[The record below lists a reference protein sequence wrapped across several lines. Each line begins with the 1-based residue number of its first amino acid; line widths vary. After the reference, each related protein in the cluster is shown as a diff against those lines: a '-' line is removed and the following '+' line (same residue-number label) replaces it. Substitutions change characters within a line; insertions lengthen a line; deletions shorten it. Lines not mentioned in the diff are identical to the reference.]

1 MKRILIVWMTI
12 VFGCS
17 SICAQRF
24 TDNLDRGL
32 VAVDMSGS
40 VFLSWR
46 ILAEEYYG
54 VKFNVYC
61 NGNLI
66 AENLTQS
73 NFTHF
78 GGSSS
83 NSYTVK
89 AVVDGIEKSVGTS
102 TSNYWIYSS
111 KGNNVDKYQSGRLDI
126 TLAPVYDRNGID
138 VTSNYSPNDAEFA
151 DLNGDGD
158 LEMIIKRLNTY
169 DAGTSDGNGGTK
181 AIYASNSMQFVVL
194 DAYDINWQTGVASLM
209 WRIDCGP
216 NMVSLNSTE
225 IDIIAYDWDEDG
237 KAEVV
242 LRGADNMK
250 ILRSDGRAEITTIG
264 NSSVNTRSYD
274 GFSTTDGQY
283 AWTHSGSEY
292 LIYMNGE
299 TGLLYEIQNYPLPR
313 LEASEWATLTVNVP
327 YNDYEALHAA
337 GDGNYYTKNTG
348 VLAKAWGDNYGHRS
362 SKYFFGAPI
371 LDGRSASLFLGR
383 GIYTRH
389 KMIAMDLNKDTHHW
403 SPRWTWSNNTS
414 GSEWYGNGYH
424 NFIIADVDED
434 GRDEI
439 VYGSMVIDDNGN
451 GLSTTGLG
459 HGDAQHVSDFDPWRK
474 GLEFFGCNED
484 NPGMNYRNATTSE
497 IYKRITASGDDGR
510 CLMANFSNN
519 YPGSIGRSWHS
530 NAISG
535 VTDEEIP
542 EASSLFYIKADNLSL
557 NACIYWDGDLLS
569 EMLDSPGTAGSPLV
583 FKLEEGR
590 LLTGAVGGM
599 NNDSKNNPC
608 FQGDLIGDWR
618 EEFVVRNGSN
628 VSIYTSIIP
637 SDFGF
642 YSLWYD
648 HQYRQAMVWQM
659 MAYNQPPHLSFFLGE
674 LEDITQAPPPLT
686 TRGRTTISAG
696 STIST
701 DYDGQDLLTT
711 GYSNNT
717 YTFTGNIAPHSIVM
731 NVPVWTQG
739 HDDNNNI
746 TTTTYT
752 HTLTY
757 TGSSAGIQGA
767 CHFVKQGLGI
777 LNMPKKTL
785 SYTGNTDIWGGT
797 VNFNG
802 NLPNSKVWMNR
813 FTTLNTTGGTF
824 GNGIEMNYDATLNVG
839 GATTGTIS
847 SVTMSNLTLN
857 YGARV
862 VLDVESMSDAA
873 LNDQLNVTG
882 NLTIDKKTWDNG
894 PKYSAPVFEFNATSS
909 LAKGRYPIGLVQGSL
924 TGTLSDVVIEGS
936 MVPSGAYLEI
946 DGESKVLYLVVSND
960 LPMLQAPT
968 IALTDMTSTDGGFY
982 YYPTVSITDNNT
994 GTTTSLSGTFTDLAG
1009 NTSSLSGTIYSEDFE
1024 GSSTASDYWQN
1035 NNGGIYSPSYTNSDG
1050 QCIGIVSSA
1059 DRGDYITINADYSAY
1074 NQYTIEFDAYFNNAS
1089 KTTDF
1094 AVMSNSHA
1102 ASWIYNWGYHWL
1114 TTSNYDHNPYL
1125 FYMQRGEGSTTF
1137 TINETE
1143 NATLSNA
1150 TWYHFTL
1157 TVDASNASS
1166 NPTVSYSI
1174 SPKGDTSTIT
1184 TSGTYT
1190 LLDGEDFGCAG
1201 FYIRN
1206 GRYNYEPGGAG
1217 IDNINIYTSL
1227 SNSYTFTEPGTL
1239 TLTASADGYSS
1250 ASATYEVPNPYAIY
1264 YESPDY
1270 NEISAEDMQNGV
1282 LGPLWNTTSG
1292 TDRWGNW
1299 NKNHSY
1305 VTFNNTVNSPNTTMY
1320 LDEDSVLSC
1329 GYLQSTVPLQ
1339 MQIGY
1344 GVGQSKVG
1352 STTTISAADLGDD
1365 NTIIYYKSYNG
1376 YGNSETYDSGYT
1388 YANSDGSYTY
1398 SIPACTAFCKLI
1410 AWVPVDEEYDE
1421 TATSAPT
1428 GNGAGNVA
1436 MKRAFSSIDNGSAWN
1451 TLVLPFDMTDQQI
1464 LTTFGPGTQVAQY
1477 VGSTS
1482 NTLIFNADTRVI
1494 HANKPMLIRV
1504 GDVHANN
1511 FYVFAGVTRNVDTT
1525 PTKTSDYFDF
1535 VGSYLDQ
1542 GWVTFPSNSYFYNAA
1557 NGNVLNRVAAN
1568 NNIRFKGYRAY
1579 FSAHPGVDVKQIML
1593 SFEDADALGIDVV
1606 ELQQKPV
1613 DVYTASG
1620 LLIRRNATTLDGL
1633 PRGLY
1638 IVGKKKVVIN

>member
-1 MKRILIVWMTI
+1 MKRILIVLMTI
-12 VFGCS
+12 VLGCS

-250 ILRSDGRAEITTIG
+250 ILGSDGRAITTIG

-299 TGLLYEIQNYPLPR
+299 TGSLYEIQNYPLPR

-362 SKYFFGAPI
+362 SKYFFGAPF
-371 LDGRSASLFLGR
+371 LDGRHASLFLGR

-389 KMIAMDLNKDTHHW
+389 KMMAMDLNKDTHHW

-839 GATTGTIS
+839 GATAQTLTT
-847 SVTMSNLTLN
+847 VTVSELTLN

-862 VLDVESMSDAA
+862 VLDINSTDASQ
-873 LNDQLNVTG
+873 NDQLN
-882 NLTIDKKTWDNG
+882 LTTLNIGTKDWNNG
-894 PKYSAPVFEFNATSS
+894 PQYSAPVFEINASS
-909 LAKGRYPIGLVQGSL
+909 ALTDGRYPIGTVSGSVTGRL
-924 TGTLSDVVIEGS
+924 TRVVIEGNN
-936 MVPSGAYLEI
+936 VPDGAFLAVYDNI
-946 DGESKVLYLVVSND
+946 LYLIIGEEPNSLDDPVITLAS
-960 LPMLQAPT
+960 
-968 IALTDMTSTDGGFY
+968 MTSSDGGYY
-982 YYPTVSITDNNT
+982 YYPTVSITDPNL
-994 GTTTSLSGTFTDLAG
+994 GLETTLTGTFTNALG
-1009 NTSSLSGTIYSEDFE
+1009 VTSALNGTLYSEDFE
-1024 GSSTASDYWQN
+1024 DTE
-1035 NNGGIYSPSYTNSDG
+1035 T
-1050 QCIGIVSSA
+1050 
-1059 DRGDYITINADYSAY
+1059 ITGWTIAY
-1074 NQYTIEFDAYFNNAS
+1074 NENLISLATGDETYGKYLNAYPSTDRTRYLYKTISNVDVSTCNQYVIEFDMALKNSTKEGVEFC
-1089 KTTDF
+1089 
-1094 AVMSNSHA
+1094 VMSKD
-1102 ASWIYNWGYHWL
+1102 G
-1114 TTSNYDHNPYL
+1114 TMPSNYWDNYASINNNSNML
-1125 FYMQRGEGSTTF
+1125 FDVSGGANTTNY
-1137 TINETE
+1137 TVNGTT
-1143 NATLSNA
+1143 ATTLNSG
-1150 TWYHFTL
+1150 TWYHYKLVVDQSARTVFWTIGNDDSGTFTL
-1157 TVDASNASS
+1157 PD
-1166 NPTVSYSI
+1166 
-1174 SPKGDTSTIT
+1174 GTST
-1184 TSGTYT
+1184 
-1190 LLDGEDFGCAG
+1190 EFNG
-1201 FYIRN
+1201 FYMVL
-1206 GRYNYEPGGAG
+1206 GRYQST
-1217 IDNINIYTSL
+1217 IMLDNISITSL
-1227 SNSYTFTEPGTL
+1227 LPDSYTFTEPGTL
-1239 TLTASADGYSS
+1239 EVTVSAEGCGTASAE
-1250 ASATYEVPNPYAIY
+1250 YEVSNPYAIY
-1264 YESPDY
+1264 YESPAY
-1270 NEISAEDMQNGV
+1270 NEIDAADVYST
-1282 LGPLWNTTSG
+1282 LGNKWNDTSYKS
-1292 TDRWGNW
+1292 RWAFWSQTNS
-1299 NKNHSY
+1299 SY
-1305 VTFNNTVNSPNTTMY
+1305 PGSSNYVFVSRAKWDDNYVDN
-1320 LDEDSVLSC
+1320 DSVLKVADTRNLNLVEGFGLGRNNINANLTFSAD
-1329 GYLQSTVPLQ
+1329 GLGNENTV
-1339 MQIGY
+1339 
-1344 GVGQSKVG
+1344 
-1352 STTTISAADLGDD
+1352 
-1365 NTIIYYKSYNG
+1365 IYYKVDDSA
-1376 YGNSETYDSGYT
+1376 GNATNYTEGYT
-1388 YANSDGSYTY
+1388 YANADGSW
-1398 SIPACTAFCKLI
+1398 SIDVSTNHTFCKLI
-1410 AWVPVDEEYDE
+1410 AWVPINEEYSE
-1421 TATSAPT
+1421 LSYAAPT
-1428 GNGAGNVA
+1428 DGPNGNVA
-1436 MKRAFSSIDNGSAWN
+1436 MRRTFSSITNGSGWN
-1451 TLVLPFDMTDQQI
+1451 TLVVPFDMNDRQI

-1494 HANKPMLIRV
+1494 HPNEPVLIRV
-1504 GDVHANN
+1504 GDVHTNN
-1511 FYVFAGVTRNVDTT
+1511 FYVFAGVTRYVDT

-1613 DVYTASG
+1613 DVYTVSG

-1638 IVGKKKVVIN
+1638 IVGKNVFIK